1 MQHTKYNDK
10 NVQQNDSPPRNLE
23 KSDFSVQIILQRSCK
38 NCFSTTKKNCKKAA
52 KKLRKKL
59 QKKCT
64 VCVFPL
70 PENGQNVGGKPGV
83 GGTLNRS
90 QPTVGW
96 GVMNHWARS
105 TGFHSWLRRRRA
117 LNALAASTLLTNGAR
132 SSIVG
137 WALPLGMD
145 PRRARD
151 FPTRPQQEPNPMPL
165 NRLLLINVAILQH
178 NYQMP
183 QDT

>member
-1 MQHTKYNDK
+1 MFSKMIPCLEILK
-10 NVQQNDSPPRNLE
+10 NLTFLS
-23 KSDFSVQIILQRSCK
+23 KSYCK
-38 NCFSTTKKNCKKAA
+38 EAA
-52 KKLRKKL
+52 KTVFPQQKKTAKRLQKNSEKKL

-64 VCVFPL
+64 VCVVPL

-90 QPTVGW
+90 QPTVGC

-105 TGFHSWLRRRRA
+105 TGFHSWSRRRRA